1 MAEQNRGGGKAD
13 DQFTRCPHCA
23 GPLTKEMETSK
34 WTVSPLVREGFS
46 MIGTA
51 VGGIAGAVYGFN
63 HSKFVLFSMPVVRR
77 RIKGPMWLQFFVGLY
92 VTYKDDYLIRS
103 HLPFAFPLSDLSKFI
118 FLDAGATCHYFLI
131 RMCRASRWFTSG
143 FGSTCIFILSCLS
156 VLPTISTFVLVEL
169 GIYWLWAL
177 LLITVMVSRAVS
189 VTKVP
194 FCHKVHAHLING
206 SAFFIDLHHHG

>member
-63 HSKFVLFSMPVVRR
+63 HR
-77 RIKGPMWLQFFVGLY
+77 
-92 VTYKDDYLIRS
+92 
-103 HLPFAFPLSDLSKFI
+103 
-118 FLDAGATCHYFLI
+118 ATCHYFLI

-169 GIYWLWAL
+169 GIYWLL
-177 LLITVMVSRAVS
+177 MMVSRAVS
-189 VTKVP
+189 VTQVP
-194 FCHKVHAHLING
+194 FCRKRQLQQSGAWECNRFDCRKRYQNQFVKKVHARLING
-206 SAFFIDLHHHG
+206 SAFFMD